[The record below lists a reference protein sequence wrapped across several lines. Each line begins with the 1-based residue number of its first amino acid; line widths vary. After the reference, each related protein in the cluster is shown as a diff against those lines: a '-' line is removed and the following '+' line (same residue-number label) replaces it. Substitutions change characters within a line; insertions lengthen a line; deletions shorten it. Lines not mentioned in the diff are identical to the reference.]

1 MAITTRTTP
10 FRFTLFFRN
19 GPRALSKIRVTPT
32 QYQCVQNANN
42 VDWFIVYKL
51 PGGKSSHYLLP
62 NAAAAWTAA
71 ADIDAAQQPVH
82 STMNLYFASA
92 NRDRANIV
100 AYSNYPPHFKFE
112 LPMSPGKGV
121 IIAEEQNKG
130 FWLVHTAK
138 YFPNIAGTV
147 ATLFSNEKTTKDA
160 AAFLCMSYSDVNLR
174 AVAKII
180 DYEQP
185 IIYFTQRSSVQATQA
200 FYDSAEIQTLI
211 NGLHKYQPIGTVSAD
226 SIRTLTAPGT
236 VKIFATA
243 PVAYS
248 SDIYSNYVVKILKKT
263 LQVYTPGTT
272 TTVLRKSCAGTLKV
286 ENVLGPITVSDT
298 VIPIEQDS
306 ARWSVQK
313 SDSDFVCLSNT
324 GRTADDA
331 KHGATVA
338 CILSADATTLFRS
351 MITTQNLDACPPD
364 IGVVSISVDNR
375 GGLRHTIAT
384 RGRRTLAQL
393 DGTTR
398 DAVQNKN
405 SQIMD
410 PLFSKP
416 GTKDRTPHLR
426 HNSVNFCAPLF
437 VRPEVQGRNTRVF
450 RDSSSAEADPEIPAQ
465 RHSKWGESSGA
476 KIVISAT
483 PEYSTVKT
491 VETRSGIYCVGDEPG
506 TNWSKWLIAKITDI
520 HPSEDSVIRSAT
532 VKTKQGTVTW
542 SARSLSLVEPSSVE
556 KSFLNTCSSV
566 LKDSHAQNIAPG
578 TKTGIRVTPTQYQC
592 VQNANNVDWFIVYKL
607 PGGKSSHYLLP
618 NAAAA
623 WTGAADIDAAQQP
636 VHSTMNLYFASGNK
650 DRANIVAY
658 SNYPPHFKF
667 ELPMSPGKGVIIAEE
682 QNKGFW
688 LVHTAKYFPNIA
700 GTVATL
706 FSNEKTTKDAAAF
719 LCMSYSDVNLRA
731 VAKIIDYEQ
740 PIIYFTQRSSVQA
753 TQAFYDSAEIQTL
766 INGLHKY
773 QPIGTVSADSIR
785 TLTAPGTVKIFA
797 TAPVAYS
804 SDIYSNYVVKILKK
818 TLQVYTPGTTTTVL
832 RKSCAGT
839 LKVEN
844 VLGPITVS
852 DTVIPIE
859 QDSARWSVQKS
870 DSDFV
875 CLSNT
880 GRTADDA
887 KHGATVACILSAD
900 ATTLFRSMITT
911 QNLDACP

>member
-1 MAITTRTTP
+1 MTI
-10 FRFTLFFRN
+10 
-19 GPRALSKIRVTPT
+19 GVTPT
-32 QYQCVQNANN
+32 EYQCVQNANN

-147 ATLFSNEKTTKDA
+147 ATLFSDEKTTKDA

-351 MITTQNLDACPPD
+351 MITTQNLDAC
-364 IGVVSISVDNR
+364 
-375 GGLRHTIAT
+375 L
-384 RGRRTLAQL
+384 
-393 DGTTR
+393 
-398 DAVQNKN
+398 
-405 SQIMD
+405 
-410 PLFSKP
+410 
-416 GTKDRTPHLR
+416 
-426 HNSVNFCAPLF
+426 
-437 VRPEVQGRNTRVF
+437 
-450 RDSSSAEADPEIPAQ
+450 
-465 RHSKWGESSGA
+465 
-476 KIVISAT
+476 
-483 PEYSTVKT
+483 
-491 VETRSGIYCVGDEPG
+491 
-506 TNWSKWLIAKITDI
+506 
-520 HPSEDSVIRSAT
+520 
-532 VKTKQGTVTW
+532 
-542 SARSLSLVEPSSVE
+542 
-556 KSFLNTCSSV
+556 
-566 LKDSHAQNIAPG
+566 
-578 TKTGIRVTPTQYQC
+578 
-592 VQNANNVDWFIVYKL
+592 
-607 PGGKSSHYLLP
+607 
-618 NAAAA
+618 
-623 WTGAADIDAAQQP
+623 
-636 VHSTMNLYFASGNK
+636 
-650 DRANIVAY
+650 
-658 SNYPPHFKF
+658 
-667 ELPMSPGKGVIIAEE
+667 
-682 QNKGFW
+682 
-688 LVHTAKYFPNIA
+688 
-700 GTVATL
+700 
-706 FSNEKTTKDAAAF
+706 
-719 LCMSYSDVNLRA
+719 
-731 VAKIIDYEQ
+731 
-740 PIIYFTQRSSVQA
+740 
-753 TQAFYDSAEIQTL
+753 
-766 INGLHKY
+766 
-773 QPIGTVSADSIR
+773 
-785 TLTAPGTVKIFA
+785 
-797 TAPVAYS
+797 
-804 SDIYSNYVVKILKK
+804 
-818 TLQVYTPGTTTTVL
+818 
-832 RKSCAGT
+832 
-839 LKVEN
+839 
-844 VLGPITVS
+844 
-852 DTVIPIE
+852 
-859 QDSARWSVQKS
+859 
-870 DSDFV
+870 
-875 CLSNT
+875 
-880 GRTADDA
+880 
-887 KHGATVACILSAD
+887 
-900 ATTLFRSMITT
+900 
-911 QNLDACP
+911 